1 MHLIHIHPLWFVCLL
16 VRCLLVYTV
25 FRFHHTTPRLLLAI
39 LFTIGVGFL
48 FKALTGSNDETQLA
62 KVFWH
67 DARPVHAVMYL
78 MAFGYLLH
86 DNVAMACLILA
97 LNVIFSVIYRN
108 YKKNNNTNKSK
119 KRQKSNK

>member
-1 MHLIHIHPLWFVCLL
+1 MHFMHIHPLWFVCLL

-25 FRFHHTTPRLLLAI
+25 FRFHHATPRLLLAI

-48 FKALTGSNDETQLA
+48 FKALTGSNDDKRVFWPEK

-67 DARPVHAVMYL
+67 DARSVHAVMYL
-78 MAFGYLLH
+78 MASGYLLH

-97 LNVIFSVIYRN
+97 LNVIFSVIYRV
-108 YKKNNNTNKSK
+108 TAAS
-119 KRQKSNK
+119 